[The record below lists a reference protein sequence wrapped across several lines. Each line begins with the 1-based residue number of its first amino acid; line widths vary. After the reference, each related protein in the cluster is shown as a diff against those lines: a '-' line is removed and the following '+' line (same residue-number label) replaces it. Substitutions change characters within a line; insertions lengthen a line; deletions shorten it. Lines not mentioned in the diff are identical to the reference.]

1 MRKLNVRVAAEIAI
15 FAALGVVLDILQ
27 GGIAKIVLPVLKA
40 GGSIG
45 IAMVPIFVIAY
56 RRGLIA
62 GLLCALL
69 VSILQMLGGIYVINS
84 GSLSGWK
91 STAGPYIQVLLDY
104 ILAYTVCGFAGAFAG
119 LYKNSEG
126 NKKLIFIVIGCVLAG
141 FLKYLCHVLSGIFFW
156 PGELWGISGYAYSWV
171 YNGIYM
177 IPNII
182 ICAGIMVV
190 VAKFYPQFLEDSS
203 EIKEEALEEKKDL
216 AEVSE

>member
-84 GSLSGWK
+84 GSLDGWK
-91 STAGPYIQVLLDY
+91 GTAGPFIQVMLDY
-104 ILAYTVCGFAGAFAG
+104 VLAYTVCGIAGAFAG
-119 LYKNSEG
+119 LYKNASG
-126 NKKLIFIVIGCVLAG
+126 NKKLIFIIIGCVIAG
-141 FLKYLCHVLSGIFFW
+141 FAKYLCHVLSGIFFW
-156 PGELWGISGYAYSWV
+156 PGELWGISGNAYSWL

-177 IPNII
+177 IPNIV
-182 ICAGIMVV
+182 ICTVIMVI
-190 VAKFYPQFLEDSS
+190 VAKFYPQFLEDTTVSNN
-203 EIKEEALEEKKDL
+203 EALEEKKEME
-216 AEVSE
+216 EVSE